1 MVNGPSHLSIFFPQ
15 PLTQPRR
22 FHVDHQ
28 GRGWPAQRTAW
39 ACIRLDRL
47 QEGYRLIKLKTDDG
61 YSSDGV
67 LLVKI
72 EKKLEPEPP
81 RRHSMRVRTWK
92 VCKNGA
98 SHLKSRW
105 SCF

>member
-1 MVNGPSHLSIFFPQ
+1 M
-15 PLTQPRR
+15 
-22 FHVDHQ
+22 
-28 GRGWPAQRTAW
+28 GRGWPGRTAW

-72 EKKLEPEPP
+72 EKKLEDEPP
-81 RRHSMRVRTWK
+81 RRPSLKVRTWN
-92 VCKNGA
+92 VCKDGA
-98 SHLKSRW
+98 SQLKSRW
-105 SCF
+105 SCM

>member
-1 MVNGPSHLSIFFPQ
+1 M
-15 PLTQPRR
+15 PLLTFSLRR
-22 FHVDHQ
+22 LHVDHCR
-28 GRGWPAQRTAW
+28 RGWPERTAW

-72 EKKLEPEPP
+72 QKTLVDEPP
-81 RRHSMRVRTWK
+81 RVISLRSRTWN
-92 VCKNGA
+92 VCKGGA
-98 SHLKSRW
+98 SQLKSKW
-105 SCF
+105 SCM

>member
-1 MVNGPSHLSIFFPQ
+1 M
-15 PLTQPRR
+15 
-22 FHVDHQ
+22 DHH

-47 QEGYRLIKLKTDDG
+47 QEGYRLIKLKDDDG
-61 YSSDGV
+61 YPCDGM

-72 EKKLEPEPP
+72 EKKVEDEPP
-81 RRHSMRVRTWK
+81 SRPSVKVRTWN

-105 SCF
+105 SCI